1 MLERK
6 DKNRIGDL
14 VIIPV
19 RCFTCGKVVSQVYEE
34 FRKRFEEYQKVIKS
48 GEKPTETPKDIL
60 DDLGVDRFCCRRM
73 IISHVDLLQESAVY
87 E

>member
-14 VIIPV
+14 MIIPV
-19 RCFTCGKVVSQVYEE
+19 RCFSCGKVVSQVYEE
-34 FRKRFEEYQKVIKS
+34 FRKRYEEYQKVVKS
-48 GEKPTETPKDIL
+48 GEKPTDTPKDIL
-60 DDLGVDRFCCRRM
+60 DDLGVDRYCCRRM
-73 IISHVDLLQESAVY
+73 IISHVDLIQESAPY